1 MGAGIVSNGSSNCRS
16 GANRLNDMVAIVRAL
31 RRAIP
36 RLGAAVE
43 PMSVMPAFGRETR
56 VNLLIGTGHFFSH
69 FYLLCLPLMFLQW
82 QKAFGVS
89 FAELGLA
96 ITLMSGATGL
106 LQTPVGFLVDRY
118 GARPFLVG
126 GTLLMTLSMAAMS
139 FATAYWQILA
149 LALLSG
155 IGNSVIHPA
164 DYAILAGSISR
175 MRMGRAFA
183 LHTFNG
189 NVGSVCAPPVTA
201 ALVLMMGW
209 RDTLLAFG
217 LVGIPLVLTILWQ
230 SGILR
235 EHARDVP
242 ITRRPALSG
251 GAFLLTR
258 PMLLFFAFFLFS
270 AMATSGMQAWLITV
284 LHAVLGMDLK
294 AASSALTAYM
304 AGATSGILVGGW
316 VADRTDRLLAFAVTA
331 TIAAS
336 GMILLVALVPMA
348 AAATIAV
355 LFAGGVLVGASR
367 TPRDLMV
374 KDAAPPGQIGK
385 VFGFVSAGLPLGQA
399 LTPVPFGLLIDMGR
413 PDLVLVL
420 VATMLLASLLF
431 MGSARASA
439 EHEPVP
445 VAAE

>member
-1 MGAGIVSNGSSNCRS
+1 
-16 GANRLNDMVAIVRAL
+16 
-31 RRAIP
+31 
-36 RLGAAVE
+36 
-43 PMSVMPAFGRETR
+43 MSVMPAFGRESR
-56 VNLLIGTGHFFSH
+56 VNVLLGTGHFLSH
-69 FYLLCLPLMFLQW
+69 FYVLCLPLMFLSW
-82 QKAFGVS
+82 QKTFGVS

-106 LQTPVGFLVDRY
+106 LQTPVGFLVDRH

-164 DYAILAGSISR
+164 DYSVLAGSISR
-175 MRMGRAFA
+175 HRMGRAFA

-201 ALVLMMGW
+201 ALVLLIGW
-209 RDTLLAFG
+209 RETLMVYG
-217 LVGIPLVLTILWQ
+217 LVGVPLVLTILWK

-235 EHARDVP
+235 EQTRDVEVR
-242 ITRRPALSG
+242 RRPALSG

-258 PMLLFFAFFLFS
+258 PILLFFGFFLLS
-270 AMATSGMQAWLITV
+270 AMATSGLQAWLITV
-284 LHAVLGMDLK
+284 LHEVRGLDLK
-294 AASSALTAYM
+294 AASTALTAYM
-304 AGATSGILVGGW
+304 AGATGGVLIGGW
-316 VADRTDRLLAFAVTA
+316 VADRNARLLAFAVTA

-336 GMILLVALVPMA
+336 ALLLVVGTVSMTQF
-348 AAATIAV
+348 ATVAV
-355 LFAGGVLVGASR
+355 LFVAGILTGASR

-374 KDAAPPGQIGK
+374 KDASPPGQIGK
-385 VFGFVSAGLPLGQA
+385 VFGFVSAGLPLGNA
-399 LTPVPFGLLIDMGR
+399 LTPVPFGFLIDAGR
-413 PDLVLVL
+413 ADLVLVL
-420 VATMLLASLLF
+420 VAAILMASLMF
-431 MGSARASA
+431 MGSARASTR
-439 EHEPVP
+439 HEAVP